1 MTEVF
6 DTSFCYIYIM
16 SFMFLFYQFFI
27 KNDIEILNRG
37 SIEIRSNF
45 KFCYFIVILFVLIYE
60 IYHYLFIKNYSE
72 KKNSRYVFEDLY
84 SFPLNFKTLLK
95 GTVTILSLFVFYLL
109 FGFLGTLFLTFF
121 FT

>member
-16 SFMFLFYQFFI
+16 IFMFLFYKFFI
-27 KNDIEILNRG
+27 KNNIEILNRG
-37 SIEIRSNF
+37 SIEIKSNF
-45 KFCYFIVILFVLIYE
+45 EFCYFIVILFVLIYE

-72 KKNSRYVFEDLY
+72 KKNQRYVFEDLY
-84 SFPLNFKTLLK
+84 NFPLNYKTLLK

-121 FT
+121 LT